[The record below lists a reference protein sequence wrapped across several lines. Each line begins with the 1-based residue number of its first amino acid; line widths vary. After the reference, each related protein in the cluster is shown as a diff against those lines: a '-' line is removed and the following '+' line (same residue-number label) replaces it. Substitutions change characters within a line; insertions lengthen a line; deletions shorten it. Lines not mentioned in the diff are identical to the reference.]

1 MILILLSLSAFFLK
15 NAKNFKKMIS
25 EELMSITWHPS
36 RWWNFCVSE
45 AEKKETDPIFIDEL

>member
-1 MILILLSLSAFFLK
+1 MILILLSLSDFFLK

-25 EELMSITWHPS
+25 EELISITWHPT

-45 AEKKETDPIFIDEL
+45 DEKKEIDPIFIDKL